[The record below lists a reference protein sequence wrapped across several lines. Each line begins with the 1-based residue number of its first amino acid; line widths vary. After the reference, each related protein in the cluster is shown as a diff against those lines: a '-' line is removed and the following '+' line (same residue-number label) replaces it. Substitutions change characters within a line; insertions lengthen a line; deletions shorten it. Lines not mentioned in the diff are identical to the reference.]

1 VAAGVGRLGAPAV
14 TGRPPASGWRLSDR
28 GTLLLFLAPALL
40 LLLVTQAWPLAYS
53 AWFSL
58 FDWTLARSPRP
69 GAFVGFGNY
78 AKVLA
83 DPVFRGAV
91 TTTLT
96 YATVSTACQ
105 LVLGFALANLALGER
120 FALQLSR
127 ALLVVPMVIA
137 PVAVGTMWR
146 MLLSAQAGPVNEI
159 LRRLGL
165 PGPDWLGNPDLAL
178 LSLIVVDV
186 WQWTPFVMVVYVAA
200 LASLPSEP
208 FQAAAVDGATRW
220 QTLWNITLP
229 LLKPVTILLLLFRF
243 IDSLLTLDL
252 VVTTT
257 FGGPGFRT
265 HTLSFWIYEQGL
277 RYFNI
282 STAAAAS
289 WLLLL
294 ACLVLAALLLAW
306 RRRAMRWLQ

>member
-1 VAAGVGRLGAPAV
+1 MAAGVGRLGAAAV
-14 TGRPPASGWRLSDR
+14 TGRPPASGWRLGER

-96 YATVSTACQ
+96 FAAASTACQ

-146 MLLSAQAGPVNEI
+146 MLLSRAGRAGE
-159 LRRLGL
+159 RC
-165 PGPDWLGNPDLAL
+165 
-178 LSLIVVDV
+178 SC
-186 WQWTPFVMVVYVAA
+186 AA
-200 LASLPSEP
+200 SAFP
-208 FQAAAVDGATRW
+208 ARTGWATR
-220 QTLWNITLP
+220 T
-229 LLKPVTILLLLFRF
+229 
-243 IDSLLTLDL
+243 
-252 VVTTT
+252 
-257 FGGPGFRT
+257 
-265 HTLSFWIYEQGL
+265 
-277 RYFNI
+277 
-282 STAAAAS
+282 
-289 WLLLL
+289 
-294 ACLVLAALLLAW
+294 W
-306 RRRAMRWLQ
+306 RCSR